1 MCQSAKIKRSLN
13 TSSFYFLCFVSF
25 QLNSKGI
32 KKGRQ
37 FNQRE
42 MADFLHVF
50 SGQISCFSE
59 AKSGFL
65 NNKFLKIK
73 LRIFIF
79 MAKENYYTFAPM
91 PPGPSKS
98 AQQDVLLAKKK
109 KKISKEHAIHRK
121 IRNMTFRT
129 LADYC
134 YTN

>member
-1 MCQSAKIKRSLN
+1 
-13 TSSFYFLCFVSF
+13 
-25 QLNSKGI
+25 
-32 KKGRQ
+32 
-37 FNQRE
+37 
-42 MADFLHVF
+42 
-50 SGQISCFSE
+50 
-59 AKSGFL
+59 
-65 NNKFLKIK
+65 
-73 LRIFIF
+73 

-109 KKISKEHAIHRK
+109 KKKISKEHAIHRK